1 MLRTKSGPAI
11 PSSMIR
17 YPWTRFLT
25 GCAAA
30 GSGASIPGR
39 FPVPFFLPDDNF
51 LNRNPS
57 IIDRPMTG
65 LYSGCRTLCYNER
78 SQQQRQRNPGGRCV
92 KRIIALFFIVVST
105 VHLPKDFPAPD
116 RSSAGLRNAGNG
128 IPLPQNRSFRNAVH
142 PYGRSIRQRRLKIV
156 LFKDRKSTRLNSS
169 HQKISY

>member
-92 KRIIALFFIVVST
+92 KRIIALFFIVVCT
-105 VHLPKDFPAPD
+105 VLLLLLFTSILAGKNAPLIPKDIFHEKVIA
-116 RSSAGLRNAGNG
+116 NAGCTTCHTPG
-128 IPLPQNRSFRNAVH
+128 KQVPLTEKH
-142 PYGRSIRQRRLKIV
+142 PPGV
-156 LFKDRKSTRLNSS
+156 
-169 HQKISY
+169 